1 MPAIIAGPALKR
13 LTNNAEK
20 FAIFRGQFFCRACDN
35 IGIRNV
41 VRVLPRDVC
50 VILPTRKKK
59 HASTSNVDEVS
70 APHKSVH
77 VREEASLKRPSRRE
91 IFEAL
96 YRTHYLQVH
105 TRLPDALERDQNDD
119 YSQSGAQIAWEI
131 WQAAHSHAIELAA
144 QQCERRQN
152 QHAHQDHKAICRIC
166 ACDIRALQPDAERD
180 EDVT

>member
-1 MPAIIAGPALKR
+1 MSVTSCAYLS
-13 LTNNAEK
+13 
-20 FAIFRGQFFCRACDN
+20 
-35 IGIRNV
+35 
-41 VRVLPRDVC
+41 RDER

-59 HASTSNVDEVS
+59 YVSTSHVDEVS
-70 APHKSVH
+70 APHKSGH

-96 YRTHYLQVH
+96 YRTHYLQLH
-105 TRLPDALERDQNDD
+105 TRLPDALERDGNDD

-144 QQCERRQN
+144 QQCELRQN
-152 QHAHQDHKAICRIC
+152 QHVHQDHKAIFRIC
-166 ACDIRALQPDAERD
+166 ARDIRALQTDAERD